1 MQTQNRIFD
10 DLARLAGGALGAVS
24 GVREE
29 IELLVRGRI
38 ERVLS
43 EMDLVPRDEFDAV
56 KAMAE
61 KARIENEDLARRLAE
76 LEAKVSPGK
85 PKAKASA
92 APATTRRRPARRTAA
107 AAAAAAATPKSAPHP
122 AADDETPDDKPE
134 E

>member
-10 DLARLAGGALGAVS
+10 DLARIAGGALGAVS

-61 KARIENEDLARRLAE
+61 KARLENEELTLRVTE
-76 LEAKVSPGK
+76 LEAKLSTSK

-92 APATTRRRPARRTAA
+92 AAATTRRRPARRTAA
-107 AAAAAAATPKSAPHP
+107 AAPKTAPHP
-122 AADDETPDDKPE
+122 TTGDETPEDKPE